1 MVVKESQNESPF
13 IKIVGADAIFEN
25 EVVYKAIQA
34 GVGHS
39 EIYKF
44 IINNAAEPQDA
55 EDTISTAM

>member
-1 MVVKESQNESPF
+1 M
-13 IKIVGADAIFEN
+13 VGADGIFEN

-39 EIYKF
+39 GIYKF